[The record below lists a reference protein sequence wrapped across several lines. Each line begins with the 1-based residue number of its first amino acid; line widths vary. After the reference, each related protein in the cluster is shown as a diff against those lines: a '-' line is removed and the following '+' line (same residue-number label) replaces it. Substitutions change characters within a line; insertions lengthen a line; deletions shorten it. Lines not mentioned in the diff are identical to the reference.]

1 MLGLTDS
8 TPSHYTDAKFEMT
21 KRDQISWEARYDDV
35 MPLANDANS
44 CECTTALS
52 SLRLSSQ
59 RRPEGCCTQL
69 ILG

>member
-44 CECTTALS
+44 CECTTALFIAA
-52 SLRLSSQ
+52 LL
-59 RRPEGCCTQL
+59 PAAA
-69 ILG
+69 